1 MGRNLMQYCMA
12 QKGRCQSTNLEGDN
26 MGEWLSNNILLP
38 VMYFLIDMGVAF
50 AVLLLAMHLLEKI
63 ISSNVFDKIR
73 R

>member
-1 MGRNLMQYCMA
+1 MA
-12 QKGRCQSTNLEGDN
+12 QKVCCQPANLKGDN

-50 AVLLLAMHLLEKI
+50 VVLLLAMHLLEKM

>member
-26 MGEWLSNNILLP
+26 MGEWLSNNVLLP